1 MSNKIGVG
9 IITCNRPHY
18 LKGLLDSI
26 SHECGIDELIIVN
39 DGKPLSD
46 DVASIGEEYDF
57 SHVAWLQNEVNQG
70 VGKSK
75 NKALKFLYEKGCNFI
90 FLIEDDMVILDS
102 SVFKQYIEASKI
114 SGIQHFNYGPG
125 SPFNRKQS
133 IKNFDLHNRHLLNQ
147 DTEPNPKMIL
157 DYKTCK
163 IALYEHTVAMFSFF
177 TREVIENVGYI
188 DEQFYNAWE
197 HVDHTYCII
206 KAGYHPPFWWFADL
220 ANSHELLTEA
230 PGAIDNSSIAN
241 KSDQWEKNVYGGRE
255 LYLKKHGHY
264 PNQPPYVSKEKVIET
279 VKQIK
284 NDYSRK

>member
-1 MSNKIGVG
+1 MADKIGVG
-9 IITCNRPHY
+9 IITCNRPQY
-18 LKGLLDSI
+18 LKGLLDSFPVD
-26 SHECGIDELIIVN
+26 SGIDELVVVN
-39 DGKPLSD
+39 DGEPLSEEG
-46 DVASIGEEYDF
+46 ASFNKDFDF
-57 SHVAWLQNEVNQG
+57 SNVTWIQNEVNLG

-75 NKALKFLYEKGCNFI
+75 NKALKYLFEKDCDYL
-90 FLIEDDMVILDS
+90 FLIEDDMIILDPT
-102 SVFKQYIEASKI
+102 VFKQYIEASKA

-125 SPFNRKQS
+125 SPFNRKQA
-133 IKNFDLHNRHLLNQ
+133 IKNFDLHNRHLLSQ

-157 DYKTCK
+157 ELKTCK

-177 TREVIENVGYI
+177 TRKVIEEIGYI

-241 KSDQWEKNVYGGRE
+241 KSEQWEKNVYGGRE

-264 PNQPPYVSKEKVIET
+264 PNQPPYVSKEQVIEI
-279 VKQIK
+279 VKKIK
-284 NDYSRK
+284 NDHSRK